1 MLANKSLQVM
11 GILNLTPDSFSD
23 GGQFTDYTAALKHV
37 EIMLEEGADII
48 DIGGESTRPGASEV
62 SVEDEL
68 ARVIPV
74 VEAIKKQYSVSVS
87 VDTSKP
93 EVMRAAIDAG
103 ADMINDV
110 RALQADGA
118 IEACAESNVAVCL
131 MHMQGQPRTMQSNPH
146 YNDVVAEVAG
156 FLQERKSACVSAG
169 IEESGIYLD
178 PGFGFG
184 KTLEHNLSLLASLE
198 NLQQLGSPLLI
209 GISRKSML
217 GALLGDAPVDQR
229 LYASISAAV
238 IAAMQGAAI
247 IRVHDVKATVD
258 ALKVVAAVKEAQ

>member
-1 MLANKSLQVM
+1 MLADKSLQVM

-23 GGQFTDYTAALKHV
+23 GGQFTHYTTALKHA
-37 EIMLEEGADII
+37 ETMLKEGADII

-62 SVEDEL
+62 SLEDEL
-68 ARVIPV
+68 QRVIPV
-74 VEAIKKQYSVSVS
+74 VEAIKKEFSVPVS

-93 EVMRAAIDAG
+93 DVMRAAINAG

-118 IEACAESNVAVCL
+118 IEVCAASDVAVCL

-146 YNDVVAEVAG
+146 YNDVVTEVNN
-156 FLQERKSACVSAG
+156 FLQERKSVCISAG
-169 IEESGIYLD
+169 IDESRIYLD

-184 KTLEHNLSLLASLE
+184 KTLAHNLTLLAR
-198 NLQQLGSPLLI
+198 LQDLKTLKSPLLI

-217 GALLGDAPVDQR
+217 GALLDNAPVDQR

-238 IAAMQGAAI
+238 IAAMQGTAI

-258 ALKVVAAVKEAQ
+258 ALKVVAAVKEVQ

>member
-1 MLANKSLQVM
+1 MLANKALQIM

-23 GGQFTDYTAALKHV
+23 GGQFTDHAAALEHV

-48 DIGGESTRPGASEV
+48 DIGGESTRPGANEV
-62 SVEDEL
+62 SVEEEL
-68 ARVIPV
+68 RRVIPV
-74 VEAIKKQYSVSVS
+74 VKAIKKQYSVPVS

-110 RALQADGA
+110 RALQVDGA
-118 IEACAESNVAVCL
+118 VEACADSNVAVCL
-131 MHMQGQPRTMQSNPH
+131 MHMKGQPRTMQTNPH
-146 YNDVVAEVAG
+146 YDDVVADVSV
-156 FLQERKSACVSAG
+156 FLRERKLACLSAG
-169 IEESGIYLD
+169 IDDSRIYLD

-184 KTLEHNLSLLASLE
+184 KTLEHNVGLLAHLE
-198 NLQQLGSPLLI
+198 KLNVLGSPLLI

-247 IRVHDVKATVD
+247 IRVHDVKATAD
-258 ALKVVAAVKEAQ
+258 ALKVVAAVKEA